1 MKNPQTF
8 GTPTMFRGFRILLIF
23 CGILLVVM
31 VALLYMSRQSHAKAT
46 DQESVVATP
55 GQPEVPAGFVQE
67 ATNAQDVTEAALN
80 ALGYTLSNTVTVSV
94 K

>member
-1 MKNPQTF
+1 
-8 GTPTMFRGFRILLIF
+8 MFRGFRVLLIV
-23 CGILLVVM
+23 CGLLLVVM
-31 VALLYMSRQSHAKAT
+31 VALLYMSRPSQKETSSQP
-46 DQESVVATP
+46 QETVV